1 MNIYD
6 LTSITNVFFCG
17 GANTDNE
24 ETLLNKLQEG
34 MTNGI
39 DVTMHPKEIERQ
51 QRIGKRRASRGRP
64 FSSYSPS
71 PYKSRGNGK
80 YDRSV
85 IFVSGG
91 FGFGT
96 KDDSFFQEILEKINE
111 LCKGNNSHVMFVRG
125 SSDDPSYF
133 TEHKFDFTNVK
144 LLEDY
149 SVVKLNGFDC
159 LCVGGSIP
167 IDRKWRMEQK
177 ERLGRTLYFENCNTK
192 FDKELV
198 SDLLEKN
205 NITCIITS
213 DAPTFISPYADSS
226 NDSKWVE
233 NDKSIIRD
241 ITEQRMVMDAIYGEM
256 LCLNKKPF
264 LWCSYAKC
272 DDSSVV
278 NRIKFITSASA
289 HVMFNL
295 QEFSMEEF
303 GVMLNKERPVSAK
316 SSKRLKKVSIDDDT
330 IGYVRPAGVNLGH
343 PVDAIHV
350 PNNDPE
356 PRAPRWYEAAALN
369 NYGDAIIDAQR
380 DEDEA
385 PNRTIVNLDE
395 LRAALVNDHDLNQ
408 HDIDQINEFVR
419 RYGGQNM
426 AATVDGNGVVNIDP
440 LGAVGNIADMRLEPG
455 DIAVNVANRNRAVA
469 E

>member
-64 FSSYSPS
+64 FNGYSPS

-96 KDDSFFQEILEKINE
+96 KDDSFFQEILEKVNE

-177 ERLGRTLYFENCNTK
+177 ERLGRTLYFENSNTK

-205 NITCIITS
+205 NVTCVITS

-233 NDKSIIRD
+233 NDKSIVRD

-289 HVMFNL
+289 HAMFNL

-316 SSKRLKKVSIDDDT
+316 SSKRLKKASVDDGRT
-330 IGYVRPAGVNLGH
+330 ILGHPAGVNLGH
-343 PVDAIHV
+343 PVNAIHV
-350 PNNDPE
+350 PNNDPN

-385 PNRTIVNLDE
+385 PNQAIVNLEE
-395 LRAALVNDHDLNQ
+395 LRAALANDRE
-408 HDIDQINEFVR
+408 INR
-419 RYGGQNM
+419 ITSTR
-426 AATVDGNGVVNIDP
+426 
-440 LGAVGNIADMRLEPG
+440 
-455 DIAVNVANRNRAVA
+455 
-469 E
+469 